1 MCFDDEKKKEITNKF
16 DMEIDDAVNYV
27 FRHFQRIYQIESGD
41 EPFDTRIRELQK
53 ELAEECT
60 RVLEFQL
67 PFEEDNDDP
76 KQDMIMQWDMI
87 LERDCMCNSRDEY
100 LGLHHDN
107 DIPALVDNFYAQI
120 GEAMGPVCYAG
131 YQLMQELKKRNF
143 STEWVENCIQ
153 YYQDNWKF

>member
-76 KQDMIMQWDMI
+76 KQDMTMQWEMI
-87 LERDCMCNSRDEY
+87 LERDTGAQSREDY
-100 LGLHHDN
+100 VSLHDGIR
-107 DIPALVDNFYAQI
+107 DLVDQFFDQI
-120 GEAMGPVCYAG
+120 GEAMGPVSYAG
-131 YQLMQELKKRNF
+131 FQLTQALKNHNL
-143 STEWVENCIQ
+143 STDWVSNCIQ
-153 YYQDNWKF
+153 YYQDNWDM